1 MATDPGTATPAA
13 SSGGRLQIIDL
24 VRAVALLAM
33 ASYHFSW
40 DLEYFGYLEPGSTG
54 HGLFKLYARSIASSF
69 LFLVGVSLVLAHW
82 PRFRFDGFLKR
93 IAMVA
98 GAAALISLA
107 TWIATPDQFIFFG
120 ILHEIALA
128 SLLGLAFVRLP
139 PALTLAVAL
148 AVVALP
154 QLFRAEF
161 FDAPWLWWVG
171 LSAHVPRSN
180 DYVPLFPWFGAVLA
194 GIALTRLAIATGL
207 RERLQR
213 IRLPGTPLV
222 RLLRFAGRHSLA
234 FYLVHQPVLIA
245 IVWTVSQILPPA
257 GADPVQAYVASCEQ
271 GCVQDN
277 DMAMCQRF
285 CGCVMEEL
293 LGRDLFAPLQSG
305 AIDPL
310 KDDRVGEIARAC
322 TMRAQTP

>member
-1 MATDPGTATPAA
+1 MATIPGTATSATTP
-13 SSGGRLQIIDL
+13 GGRLQVIDL
-24 VRAVALLAM
+24 ARAIALLAM

-40 DLEYFGYLEPGSTG
+40 DLEFFGYLEPGTTG

-82 PRFRFDGFLKR
+82 PKFRGKGFWRRL
-93 IAMVA
+93 AMVA
-98 GAAALISLA
+98 GSAALISLA
-107 TWIATPDQFIFFG
+107 TWFAVRDEFIFFG

-128 SLLGLAFVRLP
+128 SVLGLAFVRLP
-139 PALTLAVAL
+139 AILTLAFAA

-154 QLFRAEF
+154 QFFRAEF
-161 FDAPWLWWVG
+161 FDTPWLWWVG

-194 GIALTRLAIATGL
+194 GIALTRLAIAAGL
-207 RERLQR
+207 RERLAR
-213 IRLPGTPLV
+213 VRLPDTRPM
-222 RLLRFAGRHSLA
+222 RLLMFSGRHSLA

-245 IVWTVSQILPPA
+245 VVWVASQLLPPA
-257 GADPVQAYVASCEQ
+257 SADPVQAYVSSCEQ
-271 GCVQDN
+271 GCAQGN
-277 DMAMCQRF
+277 DIAMCQRF

-293 LGRDLFAPLQSG
+293 LGQELFGPLQSG

-310 KDDRVGEIARAC
+310 KDSRVGEIAHAC
-322 TMRAQTP
+322 TARAQTP